1 LHREMEDRAHLLV
14 MAMDLEDRD
23 RQEDLGGIQEDFLQE
38 EDHPV
43 EGHPVEGFPQEGDH
57 PVEGHPVEGFP
68 QEGDHPVEGHPVE
81 VRLVADRPTNL
92 QVAEDGHQHRPVG
105 VGSRITQE
113 EEVGGAHLHHRL
125 PAEEEFNFKV
135 LLGTPSRRRD
145 RPPGRVVWDG

>member
-1 LHREMEDRAHLLV
+1 MHREMEDRAHLLV
-14 MAMDLEDRD
+14 KAMDLEDRD
-23 RQEDLGGIQEDFLQE
+23 RLGDLGGIQEDFLQE

-57 PVEGHPVEGFP
+57 PVEGHPVE
-68 QEGDHPVEGHPVE
+68 D
-81 VRLVADRPTNL
+81 RLVADHPTSL
-92 QVAEDGHQHRPVG
+92 QVEEEEDPLFHRLGEEEDGHQHRPVG
-105 VGSRITQE
+105 VGSRTTPE

>member
-1 LHREMEDRAHLLV
+1 MYREMEDKAHLLV
-14 MAMDLEDRD
+14 MAMDREDRD
-23 RQEDLGGIQEDFLQE
+23 RQEDLGDIQEDFLQE
-38 EDHPV
+38 E
-43 EGHPVEGFPQEGDH
+43 DH

-105 VGSRITQE
+105 VGSRTTPE

>member
-1 LHREMEDRAHLLV
+1 MEDRAHLLV
-14 MAMDLEDRD
+14 KAMDLEDRD
-23 RQEDLGGIQEDFLQE
+23 RLEDLGGIQEDFLQE
-38 EDHPV
+38 ED
-43 EGHPVEGFPQEGDH
+43 HPVEGFPQEGDH

-105 VGSRITQE
+105 VGSRISQE

-125 PAEEEFNFKV
+125 PAAGELNFKV
-135 LLGTPSRRRD
+135 RLGTPSRRRD
-145 RPPGRVVWDG
+145 PRQDRVVWDG

>member
-1 LHREMEDRAHLLV
+1 LHREMEDKAHLLV

-23 RQEDLGGIQEDFLQE
+23 RQEDLGGIQED
-38 EDHPV
+38 
-43 EGHPVEGFPQEGDH
+43 FPQEGDH

-105 VGSRITQE
+105 VGSRISQE

-125 PAEEEFNFKV
+125 PAAEELNFKV
-135 LLGTPSRRRD
+135 RLGTPSLRRD
-145 RPPGRVVWDG
+145 RRQDRVGWDG

>member
-1 LHREMEDRAHLLV
+1 MHREMEDRAHLLV
-14 MAMDLEDRD
+14 KAMDLEDRD
-23 RQEDLGGIQEDFLQE
+23 RLGDLGGIQEDFLQE
-38 EDHPV
+38 E
-43 EGHPVEGFPQEGDH
+43 DH

-113 EEVGGAHLHHRL
+113 EEVGGGHLHHRL

-135 LLGTPSRRRD
+135 LLVTPSRRRD
-145 RPPGRVVWDG
+145 QPPGKVVWDG

>member
-1 LHREMEDRAHLLV
+1 MHREMEDRAHLLV
-14 MAMDLEDRD
+14 KAMDLEDRD
-23 RQEDLGGIQEDFLQE
+23 RLEDLGGIQEDFLQE
-38 EDHPV
+38 E
-43 EGHPVEGFPQEGDH
+43 DH

>member
-1 LHREMEDRAHLLV
+1 MRREMEDKAHLLV

-23 RQEDLGGIQEDFLQE
+23 RQEDLGGIQADFLQE
-38 EDHPV
+38 EDHPA
-43 EGHPVEGFPQEGDH
+43 EGRPVEGFPQEGDH
-57 PVEGHPVEGFP
+57 PAE
-68 QEGDHPVEGHPVE
+68 DRPVEGHPVE

-92 QVAEDGHQHRPVG
+92 QEAEDGHQHRPVG
-105 VGSRITQE
+105 VGSRISQE

-135 LLGTPSRRRD
+135 LLETPSRRRD

>member
-1 LHREMEDRAHLLV
+1 MHREMEDKAHLLV

-57 PVEGHPVEGFP
+57 PVEGHPVE
-68 QEGDHPVEGHPVE
+68 
-81 VRLVADRPTNL
+81 VRLVADRPPNL
-92 QVAEDGHQHRPVG
+92 QEAEDGHQHRLVG
-105 VGSRITQE
+105 VGSRISQE

-125 PAEEEFNFKV
+125 PAAGELNFRV
-135 LLGTPSRRRD
+135 RLGTPSLRRD
-145 RPPGRVVWDG
+145 RRQDRVGWDG